1 MIQVWVYADAIHRDE
16 HRKMSNKSSRDQ
28 VGYSQSVN
36 EKQDVEVGPE
46 IMSYKINDNP

>member
-1 MIQVWVYADAIHRDE
+1 MIQVWVYVDTIVRDE
-16 HRKMSNKSSRDQ
+16 QRKMSNKSSRDQ

-36 EKQDVEVGPE
+36 EKQDVEVE